1 MDGDETAFRVWA
13 PNASAVAVVGDMNG
27 WSPTAE
33 SALDPDPS
41 GVWRGR
47 LSAGPGQRYKF
58 RISPKSDKPFDKAD
72 PFAFAAEEAPATA
85 SLIWDGS
92 YEWNDHAWTSGRGG
106 RIALDAPV
114 SIYEVHLGSWRYEP
128 GGYVAIATQ
137 LARYASDLG
146 FTHVEVL
153 PVTEHPFYGS
163 WGYQTTGYFAPTA
176 RYGTPEQL
184 MEFVDILHQHDLG
197 VILDWVPSHFPD
209 DDHGLVRFDGTELF
223 SHVDPREGR
232 HPDWDSQIFN
242 YDRAEVRS
250 FLLSSAHFWIE
261 RFHMDGLRVDA
272 VASMLYRDYSR
283 KEGEWIPNVFGGKEN
298 LGAVSFLQML
308 NETIYERHPGVQV
321 IAEESTS
328 WPGVSRPVDHGGLGF
343 AYKWDLGWTHDT
355 LEYTRREPIHRRFHH
370 SDLTF
375 RSLYAFGE
383 NFVLPLSHDEVV
395 HGKGSLLSK
404 MPGDRWQQFAGLR
417 LLLAYQWVSPGKKLL
432 FMGGEFGQWNE
443 WDHER
448 ELDWDLDERPDYVFV
463 FGADHIFRFDPSQ
476 MLDHH
481 IASRAGVTVAG
492 IRVDRATSD
501 QFGVITPGADNRIA
515 AFDEKPSVEETVG
528 LPDAPDQV
536 LASMGNYVFTTDFLE
551 ELVRNDAERD
561 ASRHDFGG
569 DLIPAAVNAG
579 KASVYDFRLNE
590 IPGQG
595 GEAHYWRDVGTLE
608 SYYDAHQDLVS
619 ELPAFDLYNDRW
631 PILTMGR
638 PLPPAKIVA
647 DGHGQASQVTR
658 SLLGNGVIVSGGRVH
673 GSVLSPGVSIG
684 GGAVV
689 EDSVL
694 LDDGVIGEGAVVRR
708 AVFDKN
714 VVVPPGAQI
723 GTDPGYDAE
732 QYAISDNGVVVLA
745 KNQDV
750 MRPS

>member
-1 MDGDETAFRVWA
+1 MRPLVQIQVGPRASRDLTGLDSPPLRLATLDLMARSFTAEDAWAFNAGTHVSAYEVLGAHVDGDETAFRVWA

-58 RISPKSDKPFDKAD
+58 RISPKSGKPFDKAD

-343 AYKWDLGWTHDT
+343 GYKWDLGWTHDT

-370 SDLTF
+370 NDLTF

-448 ELDWDLDERPDYVFV
+448 ELDWDLISEPD
-463 FGADHIFRFDPSQ
+463 H
-476 MLDHH
+476 
-481 IASRAGVTVAG
+481 AGVAMLVRDLNG
-492 IRVDRATSD
+492 IYRSNAALHQNDSD
-501 QFGVITPGADNRIA
+501 QAGFEWIVGDDAANSVTVFLRKSEGTPPVLIVANHSPVVHHGYRIGVPVRGVWKELLSTDAPTYGGSGVLIGEVDTVTVPAHGRDQSIVITTP
-515 AFDEKPSVEETVG
+515 
-528 LPDAPDQV
+528 
-536 LASMGNYVFTTDFLE
+536 
-551 ELVRNDAERD
+551 
-561 ASRHDFGG
+561 
-569 DLIPAAVNAG
+569 
-579 KASVYDFRLNE
+579 
-590 IPGQG
+590 
-595 GEAHYWRDVGTLE
+595 
-608 SYYDAHQDLVS
+608 
-619 ELPAFDLYNDRW
+619 
-631 PILTMGR
+631 
-638 PLPPAKIVA
+638 PL
-647 DGHGQASQVTR
+647 
-658 SLLGNGVIVSGGRVH
+658 
-673 GSVLSPGVSIG
+673 GVSILSPEQN
-684 GGAVV
+684 GA
-689 EDSVL
+689 
-694 LDDGVIGEGAVVRR
+694 
-708 AVFDKN
+708 N
-714 VVVPPGAQI
+714 
-723 GTDPGYDAE
+723 
-732 QYAISDNGVVVLA
+732 
-745 KNQDV
+745 
-750 MRPS
+750 